1 MAKATR
7 TKAKGTTTAVPA
19 PVEAKAKSRR
29 ECSPLRVVVNEA
41 ERALIQGSADTAGLS
56 LSAFLRN
63 VGVGYPVRSIVDQ
76 KQVAEL
82 AKINA
87 DLGRLGG
94 LLKLWLAGDPRL
106 DPRRFPHIERTIAA
120 TLGQIESSQAVMRD
134 VMDQIIASR

>member
-1 MAKATR
+1 MAKAIS
-7 TKAKGTTTAVPA
+7 
-19 PVEAKAKSRR
+19 AKAKEARAAPGAMAGAKAKTRR
-29 ECSPLRVVVNEA
+29 ECPPIRVFADEA

-134 VMDQIIASR
+134 VMDKIIASR

>member
-1 MAKATR
+1 MAKS
-7 TKAKGTTTAVPA
+7 KTARQK
-19 PVEAKAKSRR
+19 ESAKAKADEKPRR
-29 ECSPLRVVVNEA
+29 ECSPIRVVVNDA
-41 ERALIQGSADTAGLS
+41 ERALIKAGADEAGLS

-76 KQVAEL
+76 KQIAEL

-106 DPRRFPHIERTIAA
+106 DPRRFPHIDRTIAA
-120 TLGQIESSQAVMRD
+120 TLGQIEASQAVMRD
-134 VMDQIIASR
+134 VMDRILASR